1 MGCSKADLGIA
12 RRYVAMWDNSAIR
25 DRIWSQLEAEYELT
39 CVELIAIRGGERLLD
54 SEPVLQGS
62 IDRRNPYVDPLSF
75 IQIEL
80 IKRRKLASA
89 DQGPEADEELSRLN
103 LLAVNGIAS
112 GLRNTG

>member
-12 RRYVAMWDNSAIR
+12 RRYVAMWDNSEIR
-25 DRIWSQLEAEYELT
+25 DRIWARLEAEYELT
-39 CVELIAIRGGERLLD
+39 VAELIAIRGGERLLD

-80 IKRRKLASA
+80 IKRRRLAGTY
-89 DQGPEADEELSRLN
+89 QGQEADEEISRLN